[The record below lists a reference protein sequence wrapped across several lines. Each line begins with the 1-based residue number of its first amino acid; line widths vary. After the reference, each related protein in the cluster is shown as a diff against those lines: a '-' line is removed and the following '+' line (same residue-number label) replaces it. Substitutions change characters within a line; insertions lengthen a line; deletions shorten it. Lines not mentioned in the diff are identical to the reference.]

1 MFQTHQLVKKSR
13 ILNTIIPKIA
23 NNKYLKSYNLK
34 EESKHIIYSDANNLY
49 GYAMSKCFPISE
61 FKWIDPKKFDLSKYT
76 SNSSKGC
83 FFEADLKYPKEI
95 QELHNDYLLAP
106 DKIEIKREILS
117 EYQLKGW

>member
-1 MFQTHQLVKKSR
+1 MFQTYQLVTKSR
-13 ILNTIIPKIA
+13 IFNTIIPKIA

-34 EESKHIIYSDANNLY
+34 EESKHITYSDANNLY

-61 FKWIDPKKFDLSKYT
+61 FKWIDPKKFDLSNIRAIVQKDV
-76 SNSSKGC
+76 

-106 DKIEIKREILS
+106 DKTEIKREIMS
-117 EYQLKGW
+117 EY